1 VLGYLSCLT
10 FRNSFHT
17 RGMLDSEDV
26 GGFDDDGVVLWK
38 VDGCFVRMD
47 ECVDRG

>member
-1 VLGYLSCLT
+1 
-10 FRNSFHT
+10 
-17 RGMLDSEDV
+17 MLDSEDV
-26 GGFDDDGVVLWK
+26 GGFGDGGVVLWK